1 MSRREQLRY
10 GGGCLQNL
18 LEVVEQEEQPP
29 LVEVVHEALKERSLS
44 CLPHPKRLCH
54 GREEQF
60 GFGEGGELRKEGA
73 VGEVLK
79 EVCGRLQGEPCLA
92 DPARTGES
100 EQARRL
106 AAQEVAH
113 LRHLFLA
120 PYKRSGLEGEVV
132 AVNVESPQGRELHGQ
147 IRS

>member
-1 MSRREQLRY
+1 M
-10 GGGCLQNL
+10 
-18 LEVVEQEEQPP
+18 EVVLEDLIEP
-29 LVEVVHEALKERSLS
+29 LLS
-44 CLPHPKRLCH
+44 CLPHPKRLRN

-60 GFGEGGELRKEGA
+60 GFGEGGERHEEGA

-92 DPARTGES
+92 GPTRTGES
-100 EQARRL
+100 EQARL
-106 AAQEVAH
+106 VAAQEVAN

-120 PYKRSGLEGEVV
+120 TYNRSGLEGDVV
-132 AVNVESPQGRELHGQ
+132 AVNVESHQERELHGQ

>member
-10 GGGCLQNL
+10 LGCRPQNL

-29 LVEVVHEALKERSLS
+29 LAKVVLEALIEGLLC
-44 CLPHPKRLCH
+44 CLPHPKCLCH

-73 VGEVLK
+73 VGELIQ
-79 EVCGRLQGEPCLA
+79 EVRCRLQGEPSLA
-92 DPARTGES
+92 GPTRTGES
-100 EQARRL
+100 EQARL
-106 AAQEVAH
+106 VAAQEVAN

-120 PYKRSGLEGEVV
+120 TYKRSGLEGEVV